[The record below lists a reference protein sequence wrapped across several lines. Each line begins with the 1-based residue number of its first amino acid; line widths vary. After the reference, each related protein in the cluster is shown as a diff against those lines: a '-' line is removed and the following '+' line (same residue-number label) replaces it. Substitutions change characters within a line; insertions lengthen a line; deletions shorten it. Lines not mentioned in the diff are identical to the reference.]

1 MVILFRSGRGYFIFV
16 KCLYQCVLL
25 SALTYALSPT
35 NHPLITLHTSHR
47 YLQEMQRDKLEES
60 KESNMESKPECIIK
74 LVGRAR
80 KNKLVREHIF
90 GCVMFRVEVA
100 DLSVMFDV

>member
-1 MVILFRSGRGYFIFV
+1 
-16 KCLYQCVLL
+16 
-25 SALTYALSPT
+25 
-35 NHPLITLHTSHR
+35 
-47 YLQEMQRDKLEES
+47 
-60 KESNMESKPECIIK
+60 MESKPECIIK

>member
-1 MVILFRSGRGYFIFV
+1 V
-16 KCLYQCVLL
+16 CA
-25 SALTYALSPT
+25 ALRPHVRPLTHKS
-35 NHPLITLHTSHR
+35 PLITLHTSHR